1 MKRFKQFLTENK
13 EYSAFVKDKQTGEK
27 SIITRSYP
35 SRADFE
41 HDLRSNGY
49 SIIRLAQKDRFDN
62 SLNMSDRDRE
72 KATFQRKV
80 VRANNILNN
89 PNSDIRMRRKA
100 LDVKASEA
108 LAKGDMDAYKKYRDE
123 EEKLW
128 NEYKKT
134 ILLK

>member
-1 MKRFKQFLTENK
+1 MKGFKQFLTENK
-13 EYSAFVKDKQTGEK
+13 EYSAFVKDKHTGEK

-49 SIIRLAQKDRFDN
+49 SIIKLAQKDRFDN
-62 SLNMSDRDRE
+62 FLNMSERDKE

-89 PNSDIRMRRKA
+89 PNSDIRMRRRA
-100 LDVKASEA
+100 LVVKADEA
-108 LAKGDMDAYKKYRDE
+108 LAKGDMDNYKKYRDE

-128 NEYKKT
+128 SEYKKT
-134 ILLK
+134 ILLN

>member
-1 MKRFKQFLTENK
+1 MENK
-13 EYSAFVKDKQTGEK
+13 EYSAFVKDKHTGEK
-27 SIITRSYP
+27 LIITRSYP

-41 HDLRSNGY
+41 RDLRGNGY
-49 SIIRLAQKDRFDN
+49 TIIKLAQKDRFN
-62 SLNMSDRDRE
+62 NFLNMSERDKE

-100 LDVKASEA
+100 LNVKASEA
-108 LAKGDMDAYKKYRDE
+108 LAKGDMDNYKKYRDE

-128 NEYKKT
+128 SEYKKT
-134 ILLK
+134 ILLN

>member
-1 MKRFKQFLTENK
+1 MKSFKTFLTENK

-49 SIIRLAQKDRFDN
+49 VIIKLAQKDKFDN
-62 SLNMSDRDRE
+62 SLNMSERDKE
-72 KATFQRKV
+72 KATLQRKV

-89 PNSDIRMRRKA
+89 PNSDIKMRRKA
-100 LDVKASEA
+100 LVVKADEA
-108 LAKGDMDAYKKYRDE
+108 LAKGDMVAYKKYRDE

-128 NEYKKT
+128 NEYKKS
-134 ILLK
+134 LLLN

>member
-49 SIIRLAQKDRFDN
+49 VIIKLAQKDKFDN
-62 SLNMSDRDRE
+62 SLNMSERDKE
-72 KATFQRKV
+72 KATLQRKV

-89 PNSDIRMRRKA
+89 PNSDIKMRRKA
-100 LDVKASEA
+100 LVVKADEA
-108 LAKGDMDAYKKYRDE
+108 LAKGDMVAYKKYRDE

-128 NEYKKT
+128 NEYKKS
-134 ILLK
+134 LLLN